1 MAQLLAEQTQ
11 TAAGLILRLAW
22 RQGLTR
28 EEIQRLTWNDV
39 DFSAHQLRLP
49 DRTIPL
55 ETETEDCLRRQ
66 AERPD
71 PPTPFVVVSDR
82 RRQQMPRT
90 NSSTS
95 VPAALAR
102 TSCAMMSASFM
113 ELTLM
118 PM

>member
-1 MAQLLAEQTQ
+1 MM
-11 TAAGLILRLAW
+11 LR
-22 RQGLTR
+22 
-28 EEIQRLTWNDV
+28 
-39 DFSAHQLRLP
+39 
-49 DRTIPL
+49 
-55 ETETEDCLRRQ
+55 TEMCSV
-66 AERPD
+66 RPG
-71 PPTPFVVVSDR
+71 TPG

-113 ELTLM
+113 ALTLM